1 MFNVIIVLNFLQS
14 DRFSV
19 VGLSTKA
26 ENWCSVGAYTR
37 LARYSEWVYKSIEY
51 FEGRPLL
58 QPRQQLNAAA
68 IDDEG
73 LLLKMFDVLSY
84 MNLVFVIPSKKFH
97 LNYFIRSG

>member
-1 MFNVIIVLNFLQS
+1 MFKVIIASNVIQS

-37 LARYSEWVYKSIEY
+37 LARYSEWVYKSITY

-58 QPRQQLNAAA
+58 QPRQQLNAVD

-73 LLLKMFDVLSY
+73 LLLKMFDFLS
-84 MNLVFVIPSKKFH
+84 I
-97 LNYFIRSG
+97 